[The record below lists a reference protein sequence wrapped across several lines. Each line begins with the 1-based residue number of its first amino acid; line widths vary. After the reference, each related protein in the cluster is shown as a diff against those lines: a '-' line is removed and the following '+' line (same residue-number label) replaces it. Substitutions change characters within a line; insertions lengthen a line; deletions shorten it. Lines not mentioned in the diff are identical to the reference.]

1 MEEVDP
7 TALGTARVLVVGAHP
22 DDAEYYAGGTLAR
35 FADAG
40 ANVILLVCTGGGRGG
55 RGLDD
60 PVAVR
65 ASEQANA
72 ARIIPFHAR
81 ANLGRADGE
90 LVNDDAL
97 HERLVHALR
106 RVKPDIV
113 FTHDPRAL
121 FAPVRDRFRL
131 QHSDHRAAGQG
142 LLDSVYPRA
151 PSPNFYP
158 EQLAEPGL
166 EPWYPREV
174 WLMDT
179 AEPSVSVDVA
189 KTFER
194 KLDALRAHAS
204 QNLDDSLVRAS
215 RSLGPTEEFVRLV
228 LRRGEWR
235 AG

>member
-7 TALGTARVLVVGAHP
+7 TALGTARVLAVGAHP

-40 ANVILLVCTGGGRGG
+40 ANVTLLVCTGGGLGG

-65 ASEQANA
+65 ASEQAVA
-72 ARIIPFHAR
+72 AGIIPFHSR
-81 ANLGRADGE
+81 VNLGRADGE
-90 LVNDDAL
+90 LANDDSL
-97 HERLVHALR
+97 RERLVHALR
-106 RVKPDIV
+106 RVRPDIV
-113 FTHDPRAL
+113 FAHDPRAV

-151 PSPNFYP
+151 PSRNFFP
-158 EQLAEPGL
+158 EQLAEPGV

-179 AEPSVSVDVA
+179 AEPSVRVDVT

-204 QNLDDSLVRAS
+204 QNLGDSLVRAS
-215 RSLGPTEEFVRLV
+215 RSLGPAEEFVRLV

-235 AG
+235 G